1 MSYYI
6 VGIIAIFVIAA
17 AEVKQNKVKL

>member
-6 VGIIAIFVIAA
+6 AGIIAIFVIAA
-17 AEVKQNKVKL
+17 VEVKQNKVKL